1 MGHLME
7 NRHELFEQVAAIFAI
22 NGIEIDDNTREIMQN
37 FLDGKE
43 SYEEFE
49 ARLEAMIAELENE

>member
-7 NRHELFEQVAAIFAI
+7 NRQELFEQVAAIFAI
-22 NGIEIDDNTREIMQN
+22 NGMEIDDNTREIMRN

-49 ARLEAMIAELENE
+49 ARLEAMIAELEDE

>member
-1 MGHLME
+1 MK
-7 NRHELFEQVAAIFAI
+7 NRQELFEKISAIFAI
-22 NGIEIDDNTREIMQN
+22 NGMEIDDDMIEVMQP

-49 ARLEAMIAELENE
+49 ARLEAMIAELEDE